1 MYREIIHATL
11 LSKAKNRRQER
22 HTIGVILRFF
32 QLLPTLTV
40 IENVRL
46 PMDFCRVWKRSE
58 RRERAEDEIDRG
70 RVQR

>member
-22 HTIGVILRFF
+22 HTIGVI
-32 QLLPTLTV
+32 LPTLTV

-58 RRERAEDEIDRG
+58 RRERAEDEIDHG